1 MSKFENSAFF
11 GEIWAHDYDGDGTW
25 GADPGEVEFLAD
37 LAGNGRALELAIG
50 TGRVGLPLAARGV
63 PVEGIEASEKMVAM
77 LRAKPGGEQIPV
89 TIADMADVPVEGPFR
104 LAYLIFNT
112 LFNLIDVNRQ
122 AECLRNVARVLEPG
136 RAFVVECPVSDQRR
150 RDGGRHLE
158 VLEVTEDSATI
169 EVSDFDA
176 ATQHSRTQKITFTD
190 AGVRLRPH
198 FEGYTWPDELDQMAA
213 AAGLRLG
220 ERYADWHRQPFGP
233 ESSAHI
239 SVYRPA

>member
-1 MSKFENSAFF
+1 MSHFEGPAFF
-11 GEIWAHDYDGDGTW
+11 GEIWAHDYGGDGTW

-63 PVEGIEASEKMVAM
+63 PVEGIEASEKMVAK

-198 FEGYTWPDELDQMAA
+198 SEGYTWPDELDQMAA